1 MPLGTRGYSGGL
13 PRSQDPGCIAIV
25 RPQLAGICMA
35 GKKRRLKIALIGYGA
50 ISQTLFDVF
59 REKKPPI
66 DIVGV
71 LVRPGR
77 AADVRKAVGRKV
89 EVVEALPALLKLK
102 PDVVVEAASQEAVRD
117 WGETILKKGIDLMV
131 IATGAYGDPKL
142 FARHVKAAEKG
153 GARLRLPS
161 GAIAGLDGLL
171 AMRLGRLDRV
181 KYVSI
186 KPPHAWTGTPAETEF
201 DLPSISQPTVIFRGK
216 PADAGRLYPKNA
228 NLAVTVALCGAGL
241 DRTEIELVADPTLP
255 AGTNAS
261 RLEIVGDS
269 GEIRMERL
277 GRAMPDNPKTGVLT
291 ALTMAD
297 DLMKIVRASDW

>member
-1 MPLGTRGYSGGL
+1 
-13 PRSQDPGCIAIV
+13 
-25 RPQLAGICMA
+25 MA
-35 GKKRRLKIALIGYGA
+35 KKKRLRIALIGYGA
-50 ISQTLFDVF
+50 ISQMLFDLF
-59 REKKPPI
+59 KEKKPAI

-71 LVRPGR
+71 LVREGR
-77 AADVRKAVGRKV
+77 RKATQKAVGRKV
-89 EVVEALPALLKLK
+89 AVVEDLKSLLKLK
-102 PDVVVEAASQEAVRD
+102 PDVVVEAASQQAVRD
-117 WGETILKKGIDLMV
+117 YGETVLKKGFDLMV

-142 FARHVKAAEKG
+142 YRRHRKAAENS

-171 AMRLGRLDRV
+171 AMRHDGLSRV

-186 KPPHAWTGTPAETEF
+186 KPPHAWSGTPAETDF
-201 DLPSISQPTVIFRGK
+201 DLPSIKEPTVIFRGT

-255 AGTNAS
+255 PGTNAS
-261 RLEIVGDS
+261 RLEIAGDS
-269 GEIRMERL
+269 GEIKLERL

-297 DLMKIVRASDW
+297 DLMKMVRSSDW

>member
-1 MPLGTRGYSGGL
+1 
-13 PRSQDPGCIAIV
+13 
-25 RPQLAGICMA
+25 MA
-35 GKKRRLKIALIGYGA
+35 AKKVKKRLRIALIGYGA
-50 ISQTLFDVF
+50 IGQMLFDLF
-59 REKKPPI
+59 KQKKPAI

-77 AADVRKAVGRKV
+77 AKATQKAVGRKSL
-89 EVVEALPALLKLK
+89 VVETLPALLKLK
-102 PDVVVEAASQEAVRD
+102 PDVVVEAASQQAVID
-117 WGETILKKGIDLMV
+117 WGETILAKGIDFMV
-131 IATGAYGDPKL
+131 IATGAYGDAKL
-142 FARHVKAAEKG
+142 WQKHIKAAEKS

-171 AMRLGRLDRV
+171 AMRLGKLEKV
-181 KYVSI
+181 KYTSI

-201 DLPSISQPTVIFRGK
+201 DLPSIKVPTVIFKGT

-241 DRTEIELVADPTLP
+241 DRTDIELVADPTLP
-255 AGTNAS
+255 PGTNAS
-261 RLEIVGDS
+261 KLEVVSDS
-269 GEIRMERL
+269 GELNMYRL

-297 DLMKIVRASDW
+297 DLMKMVRASDW

>member
-1 MPLGTRGYSGGL
+1 
-13 PRSQDPGCIAIV
+13 
-25 RPQLAGICMA
+25 MA
-35 GKKRRLKIALIGYGA
+35 KKKQLKIALIGYGA
-50 ISQTLFDVF
+50 ISQTLFEVF
-59 REKKPPI
+59 AAKKPPI

-71 LVRPGR
+71 LVREGR
-77 AADVRKAVGRKV
+77 IKATQKKLGPKV
-89 EVVEALPALLKLK
+89 TVVDSLKALLKLK
-102 PDVVVEAASQEAVRD
+102 PDVVVEAASQQAVRN
-117 WGETILKKGIDLMV
+117 WGETILKKGFDLMV

-142 FARHVKAAEKG
+142 WKKHVQAAEKS

-171 AMRLGRLDRV
+171 AMRLGTLTKV

-186 KPPHAWTGTPAETEF
+186 KPPHAWTGTPAETDF
-201 DLPSISQPTVIFRGK
+201 DLPSIKEPTVIFRGT

-241 DRTEIELVADPTLP
+241 DHTEIELVADPTLP
-255 AGTNAS
+255 PGTNAS
-261 RLEIVGDS
+261 RLEVVSDS
-269 GEIRMERL
+269 GEMTMQRL

-297 DLMKIVRASDW
+297 DLMKIVRSSDW

>member
-1 MPLGTRGYSGGL
+1 
-13 PRSQDPGCIAIV
+13 
-25 RPQLAGICMA
+25 MA
-35 GKKRRLKIALIGYGA
+35 KKKRLKIALIGYGA
-50 ISQTLFDVF
+50 ISQTLFDLF
-59 REKKPPI
+59 AAKRPPI

-71 LVRPGR
+71 LVREGR
-77 AADVRKAVGRKV
+77 VKATQKKLGPKV
-89 EVVEALPALLKLK
+89 AVVDSLKALLKLK
-102 PDVVVEAASQEAVRD
+102 PDVVVEAASQQAVRD
-117 WGETILKKGIDLMV
+117 WGETILKKGFDFMV

-142 FARHVKAAEKG
+142 WKSHVRAAEKS

-171 AMRLGRLDRV
+171 AMRLGTLTKV

-201 DLPSISQPTVIFRGK
+201 DLPSIKEPTVIFRGK

-241 DRTEIELVADPTLP
+241 EHTEIELVADPTLP
-255 AGTNAS
+255 PGTNAS
-261 RLEIVGDS
+261 RLEVTSDS
-269 GEIRMERL
+269 GELTMHRL

-297 DLMKIVRASDW
+297 DLMKLVRSSDW

>member
-1 MPLGTRGYSGGL
+1 
-13 PRSQDPGCIAIV
+13 
-25 RPQLAGICMA
+25 MA
-35 GKKRRLKIALIGYGA
+35 KKKRLKIALIGYGA
-50 ISQTLFDVF
+50 IGQMLFEVF
-59 REKKPPI
+59 RSQKAPI

-77 AADVRKAVGRKV
+77 AKAIQKKLDATVA
-89 EVVEALPALLKLK
+89 VVESLKSLLKAK

-117 WGETILKKGIDLMV
+117 FGETVLKKGIDLMV

-142 FARHVKAAEKG
+142 FKKHIAAAEKS

-171 AMRLGRLDRV
+171 AMRAGTLTRV
-181 KYVSI
+181 KYTSI
-186 KPPHAWTGTPAETEF
+186 KPPHAWSGTPAEKDF
-201 DLPSISQPTVIFRGK
+201 DLPSIKTPTVIFKGK

-228 NLAVTVALCGAGL
+228 NLAVTVAICGLGL
-241 DRTEIELVADPTLP
+241 ERTEIELVADPTLP
-255 AGTNAS
+255 PGTNAS
-261 RLEIVGDS
+261 RLEVDGDS
-269 GEIRMERL
+269 GTLTIERQ

-291 ALTMAD
+291 ALSMAD

>member
-1 MPLGTRGYSGGL
+1 
-13 PRSQDPGCIAIV
+13 
-25 RPQLAGICMA
+25 MA
-35 GKKRRLKIALIGYGA
+35 KKKKRLKIALIGYGT
-50 ISQTLFDVF
+50 ISQMLFDVF
-59 REKKPPI
+59 KEKKPAI

-77 AADVRKAVGRKV
+77 AKATQKQVGRKV
-89 EVVEALPALLKLK
+89 AVVESLKALLKLK
-102 PDVVVEAASQEAVRD
+102 PDVVVEAASQQAVRD
-117 WGETILKKGIDLMV
+117 WGETILGKGIDLMV

-142 FARHVKAAEKG
+142 WKRHLAVAAKS

-171 AMRLGRLDRV
+171 AMRHDSLSRV

-186 KPPHAWTGTPAETEF
+186 KPPHAWSGTPAETDF
-201 DLPSISQPTVIFRGK
+201 DLPSIKEPTVIFRGT

-241 DRTEIELVADPTLP
+241 DKTEIELVADPTLP
-255 AGTNAS
+255 PGTNAS
-261 RLEIVGDS
+261 RLEVTGDS
-269 GEIRMERL
+269 GELKMERL

-297 DLMKIVRASDW
+297 DLMKMVRASDW

>member
-1 MPLGTRGYSGGL
+1 
-13 PRSQDPGCIAIV
+13 
-25 RPQLAGICMA
+25 
-35 GKKRRLKIALIGYGA
+35 
-50 ISQTLFDVF
+50 
-59 REKKPPI
+59 
-66 DIVGV
+66 
-71 LVRPGR
+71 
-77 AADVRKAVGRKV
+77 
-89 EVVEALPALLKLK
+89 
-102 PDVVVEAASQEAVRD
+102 VRD
-117 WGETILKKGIDLMV
+117 WGEIILNKGIDLMV

-142 FARHVKAAEKG
+142 YKKHIKAAEKS

-171 AMRLGRLDRV
+171 AMRLGKLERV

-186 KPPHAWTGTPAETEF
+186 KPPHAWNGTPAETEF
-201 DLPSISQPTVIFRGK
+201 DLPSIKEPTVIFRGK

-241 DRTEIELVADPTLP
+241 QHTDIELVADPTLP

-261 RLEIVGDS
+261 RLEVVSDS
-269 GEIRMERL
+269 GELKMERL
-277 GRAMPDNPKTGVLT
+277 GLAMPDNPKTGVLT

>member
-1 MPLGTRGYSGGL
+1 
-13 PRSQDPGCIAIV
+13 
-25 RPQLAGICMA
+25 MA
-35 GKKRRLKIALIGYGA
+35 KKKRLKIALIGYGA
-50 ISQTLFDVF
+50 ISQTLFELF
-59 REKKPPI
+59 RAKKPPI
-66 DIVGV
+66 DVVGV

-77 AADVRKAVGRKV
+77 IGATRKKVGAKV
-89 EVVEALPALLKLK
+89 EVVDTLKALLKLK
-102 PDVVVEAASQEAVRD
+102 PDVVVEAASPQAVRD
-117 WGETILKKGIDLMV
+117 WGETILKKGIDFMV

-142 FARHVKAAEKG
+142 WKKHLAAAEKS

-171 AMRLGRLDRV
+171 AMRLGKLERV

-201 DLPSISQPTVIFRGK
+201 DLPSIKEPTVIFRGK

-241 DRTEIELVADPTLP
+241 KRTEIELVADPTLP
-255 AGTNAS
+255 PGTNAS
-261 RLEIVGDS
+261 RLEVVSDS
-269 GEIRMERL
+269 GELTMHRL

-297 DLMKIVRASDW
+297 DLMKMTRASDW

>member
-1 MPLGTRGYSGGL
+1 
-13 PRSQDPGCIAIV
+13 
-25 RPQLAGICMA
+25 MA
-35 GKKRRLKIALIGYGA
+35 KAKKKRKQKRLKIALIGYGA
-50 ISQTLFDVF
+50 IGQMLFDIF

-77 AADVRKAVGRKV
+77 AKATQKQVGRKV
-89 EVVEALPALLKLK
+89 AVVESLKALLKLK
-102 PDVVVEAASQEAVRD
+102 PQVVVEAASQQAVRD

-142 FARHVKAAEKG
+142 WRKHLAAAEKS

-171 AMRLGRLDRV
+171 AMRLGKLERV

-186 KPPHAWTGTPAETEF
+186 KPPHAWSGTPAETEF
-201 DLPSISQPTVIFRGK
+201 DLAAIKEPTVIFRGL

-241 DRTEIELVADPTLP
+241 DRTDIELVADPTLP
-255 AGTNAS
+255 VDCNAS
-261 RLEIVGDS
+261 RLEVVGDS
-269 GEIRMERL
+269 GELKFERI

-297 DLMKIVRASDW
+297 DLMKLVRASDW